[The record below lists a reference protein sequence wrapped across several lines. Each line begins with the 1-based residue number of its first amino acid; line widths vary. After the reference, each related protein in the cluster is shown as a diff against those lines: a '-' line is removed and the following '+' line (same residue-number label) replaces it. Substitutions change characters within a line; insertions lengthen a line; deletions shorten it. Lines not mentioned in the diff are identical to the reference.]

1 MHATKS
7 LKIIKNS
14 YRISIQIFFSKKD
27 MYYHVFWV
35 LINNLLKT
43 WELGLYFKNTKKK
56 FIFF

>member
-27 MYYHVFWV
+27 MYYHVF
-35 LINNLLKT
+35 
-43 WELGLYFKNTKKK
+43 
-56 FIFF
+56 